1 MNVEKVKEY
10 ESKLVS
16 IKSLLERKVRELD
29 ENKMFYDRY
38 LEEKTE
44 QINELKDQNEKLQAL
59 IADNDVS
66 VRNYEL
72 ENAVREVTKERKKV
86 IEGIL

>member
-1 MNVEKVKEY
+1 
-10 ESKLVS
+10 
-16 IKSLLERKVRELD
+16 VREMD

-59 IADNDVS
+59 IANNDVS

-72 ENAVREVTKERKKV
+72 ENAVREVTKERQKV
-86 IEGIL
+86 RICEEIY